1 MRLFEHPPRNRSA
14 KLPEGFSPFAFDA
27 EWKDHHP
34 GDEGMDYEDMF
45 EKSDEEQ
52 LAALIDEVRRNGF
65 GDDLTTRDGDS
76 LLTGALSRRIQFVLA

>member
-1 MRLFEHPPRNRSA
+1 MCRADRCHVRLFEHPPRNRSA

-27 EWKDHHP
+27 ELKDHNP
-34 GDEGMDYEDMF
+34 GQGDMD

-76 LLTGALSRRIQFVLA
+76 LLTGTVAAEQQR